1 MTELAIEGDVGVGTN
16 PESASSAGRRAGDCI
31 PFMRGDESKLVR
43 GVKSVGFEALLAG
56 ASLVDLCLLLKT
68 EDAVLVELAEPTSL
82 ARSALLTS
90 RSS

>member
-16 PESASSAGRRAGDCI
+16 PESASSAGRLAGDCI
-31 PFMRGDESKLVR
+31 PFKRGDESKLVR

-56 ASLVDLCLLLKT
+56 ASLVDLCLVLKI